1 MLMPK
6 KRRLTAAI
14 ALAALAAPFASAR
27 AEDTA
32 AEIRLLKARL
42 KQLESKVAE
51 QAKKEREIQKEVAAR
66 AMYAAPGAPQVCK
79 DGPCEPVPMPPPVW
93 VSFGNGLKVES
104 FEKDF
109 SFAIGGRIYVDGGV
123 NTEPSTGP
131 SGNTRFRRARLSVE
145 GKAYKY
151 WNYKFEYDFTGT
163 GISGIRDAYIAL
175 KHPALA
181 VVPFTKHPIALQVG
195 NFKEPFGLEALA
207 SANNITFI
215 ERALSDVFNPFRHI
229 GFAAGTYGDDW
240 TAKVGVFGTALDEG
254 SLVPFAEIPGRPA
267 VFGPSIATGG
277 GQQVDVTGRVTWAPI
292 HTEDA
297 LIHIGGAGR
306 YHKPNSATG
315 TTAVGAQT
323 ATGADARMMLLGSSQ
338 ANEWNI
344 LGGTLVGTPDL
355 SCGPIT
361 YPATAPAVAG
371 RCVSSVVSYNA
382 ELALAYGPL
391 SLQGEYFGSHYSRN
405 AGALAVAARATSGA
419 GANSLGGTS
428 LDFNGFYVYGSWF
441 LTGESRAESYNI
453 ADLNGAILGAPK
465 IKDPVSKGGWGAWEF
480 AARYSQ
486 INLNDGGIQGGRQE
500 NVTVGLNWYP
510 VKGFRFMANWINVV
524 HLSAPWDRPYL
535 NGSHPNIFLM
545 RAQVNW

>member
-1 MLMPK
+1 MSMRK
-6 KRRLTAAI
+6 TTRVAAAMTLI
-14 ALAALAAPFASAR
+14 TLAAPLASAR
-27 AEDTA
+27 ADDTA

-42 KQLESKVAE
+42 KQLEAKVAD
-51 QAKKEREIQKEVAAR
+51 QAKKEKALAASVAHP
-66 AMYAAPGAPQVCK
+66 APGQPPLVCK

-123 NTEPSTGP
+123 NTQPSSGP
-131 SGNTRFRRARLSVE
+131 SGNTRFRRARLSVD
-145 GKAYKY
+145 GKAFKH
-151 WNYKFEYDFTGT
+151 WLYKFEYDFTGT
-163 GISGIRDAYIAL
+163 GIAGIRDAYIVL
-175 KHPALA
+175 KHPFLA
-181 VVPFTKHPIALQVG
+181 VVPFTNQPLALQVG

-240 TAKVGVFGTALDEG
+240 SAKVGVFGTAIDEG
-254 SLVPFAEIPGRPA
+254 STNPFAQVPGRPA
-267 VFGPSIATGG
+267 AFGPSVATGG

-292 HTEDA
+292 HTEEA

-323 ATGADARMMLLGSSQ
+323 ATGADARTMLLGSSQ

-355 SCGPIT
+355 SCGPINF
-361 YPATAPAVAG
+361 PATAPPVAG

-382 ELALAYGPL
+382 ELAAAYGPF
-391 SLQGEYFGSHYSRN
+391 SFQGEYFGSHYSRN
-405 AGALAVAARATSGA
+405 GGALAVARRAASGA

-441 LTGESRAESYNI
+441 LSGESRAESYNVG
-453 ADLNGAILGAPK
+453 DLNGARFEGPK
-465 IKDPVSKGGWGAWEF
+465 IKNPVSKGGWGAWEL

-500 NVTVGLNWYP
+500 DITVGLNWYP

-524 HLSAPWDRPYL
+524 RLSAPWDRPYL